1 MSEKFRTPAIRL
13 AACLPLCALMA
24 LSLGGC
30 GQKGPLY
37 EPGDSQS
44 AKAYDP
50 QGAYEERGTT
60 GQNGSSGSATPSG
73 AGTPQSI
80 PMPAAQQP
88 NAEELP

>member
-1 MSEKFRTPAIRL
+1 MSENFRTPAIRL
-13 AACLPLCALMA
+13 AAGLTLCALMA

-60 GQNGSSGSATPSG
+60 GHDDSSDSATSSDAG
-73 AGTPQSI
+73 APQST
-80 PMPAAQQP
+80 PMPAAEQP